1 VPNKASGSP
10 SKDQPRS
17 GAGTV
22 THPFIIS
29 SEVTR
34 MAYGKGGKKSPILG
48 TKIGNHK
55 RGPGLKLHSDM
66 RESAAKGHSK
76 APKMARKSL

>member
-1 VPNKASGSP
+1 MP
-10 SKDQPRS
+10 
-17 GAGTV
+17 
-22 THPFIIS
+22 
-29 SEVTR
+29 
-34 MAYGKGGKKSPILG
+34 YGKSGGKVAIKG

-66 RESAAKGHSK
+66 REAAAKGHSK

>member
-1 VPNKASGSP
+1 
-10 SKDQPRS
+10 
-17 GAGTV
+17 
-22 THPFIIS
+22 
-29 SEVTR
+29 